1 MSLQTVQEARL
12 VRAFLCLGVSPCLP
26 LYLPSVYP
34 LLCIP
39 GQKSYK
45 GKTNTSA
52 SPADMLLISKRVP
65 LLDQYL
71 VTHRPPRLPN

>member
-34 LLCIP
+34 L
-39 GQKSYK
+39 
-45 GKTNTSA
+45 
-52 SPADMLLISKRVP
+52 M
-65 LLDQYL
+65 YL
-71 VTHRPPRLPN
+71 EK